1 MRLNKYIAAAGVCSR
16 RKADELI
23 ANGNVKVN
31 GKVVR
36 EMGTNVEEGDSVS
49 VNGTPIEANESKV
62 YVVVNKP
69 PGFVTS
75 MSDDK
80 DRPTVAQLVADELR
94 VPLGVQYDRSA
105 HNDQR
110 RRSDLYAHTP

>member
-31 GKVVR
+31 GTVVR
-36 EMGTNVEEGDSVS
+36 EMGTNVEAGDRVT
-49 VNGTPIEANESKV
+49 VNGTPIKGEDAKV
-62 YVVVNKP
+62 YVAVNKP

-75 MSDDK
+75 MNDDK
-80 DRPTVAQLVADELR
+80 GRHTVAELVADIPERLFPVHGLLSSR
-94 VPLGVQYDRSA
+94 QG
-105 HNDQR
+105 
-110 RRSDLYAHTP
+110 